1 MCLGMNPDVLEPG
14 ERSASTSNRNFEG
27 RQGRATYAPRQ
38 PGDGCGRRCCRALCG
53 REGVGFQVKAVRRV
67 EGTMAPMPQ
76 ADIDTD
82 QIIPKQFLKRIERSG
97 FGPFAFYDW
106 ACTADGEPS
115 SDFVLNRPE
124 YTDARVL
131 VTGPN
136 FGCGSSREHAP
147 WALQDRG
154 FSAIIAPSFADIF
167 RNNCAKIGLLCVTL
181 ADEEVAELIE
191 IATTTRRAP
200 CGGSR

>member
-1 MCLGMNPDVLEPG
+1 
-14 ERSASTSNRNFEG
+14 
-27 RQGRATYAPRQ
+27 
-38 PGDGCGRRCCRALCG
+38 
-53 REGVGFQVKAVRRV
+53 
-67 EGTMAPMPQ
+67 MPQ

-191 IATTTRRAP
+191 IATTTPSAP
-200 CGGSR
+200 LVVDLDELTVTCGEFFARFEFDEFARECLLNGWDEIALAERLDDEIADYEKQRPGHLPSAAVR